1 MSPYQETSPTEEIE
15 IEPKCAEQ
23 VETCPTHEYKCAHL
37 LPLTASYFLLTRSLA
52 KHSLD
57 PQKSTK
63 SRANRLHLLRE
74 ESSLD
79 FCVKITQLC
88 VHWLKADLPS
98 LLDEP
103 TCLVLPVARGV
114 LRWIPT
120 AERGEVLRNFLA
132 FVRLSPE
139 SRESPSRTV
148 ASSRPNL
155 KKKFRIFFFFSFL
168 DFNSK
173 VSPGCRR
180 VIYGPR
186 TTYITHSIRVIR
198 LNSLCVLW
206 PPRRGIKRRER
217 VWYSSREPT
226 AV

>member
-63 SRANRLHLLRE
+63 SRANRPHLLRE

-155 KKKFRIFFFFSFL
+155 KKNFGFFSSFPFL
-168 DFNSK
+168 ISTQKFPLGVGAWFTDRELHTS
-173 VSPGCRR
+173 
-180 VIYGPR
+180 
-186 TTYITHSIRVIR
+186 HIRSEWFAWIR
-198 LNSLCVLW
+198 CAFCDHHV
-206 PPRRGIKRRER
+206 
-217 VWYSSREPT
+217 V
-226 AV
+226 V